1 MKIFQ
6 KYLWI
11 LAFTLGLLLVAA
23 FPASDRST
31 PLPRF
36 VIPGSEDA
44 QDQVISIFDDEK
56 GNYYVFLP
64 SYTDLAQVTIQ
75 QISNQLYTLD
85 ETVLFNGMTCGNFL
99 LETPYAFTVNHEY
112 VATFRFYQSAN
123 VATMYVDT
131 VSGNMEYLHSDK
143 IHRENA
149 ALSLYTAD
157 GEYNCYDPLITLN
170 GRGNSTW
177 EYDKRPYTMTLSAD
191 ASLLDMAPA
200 KKWILLAN
208 AIDETNLNNKLFL
221 DLGKKME
228 LTWTPD
234 SQWVDLYLNGEYSG
248 LYLLTEKVDVHENR
262 LSLDSSAGEFLCN
275 VSPVYRWSELD
286 NPFLSEA
293 GRAVDITYPKN
304 TTASQLSEIEYRVNQ
319 MEAEI
324 LSGKDLRESSVIDL
338 DSWVRQYLI
347 DEISANI
354 DADLASSYFYYS
366 QDKIFAG
373 PLWDYD
379 MALGNSPRN
388 HDPHALIASTY
399 KKSRTKTSMYYH
411 ALYNN
416 ASFYSRM
423 IEIYVTEFLPELQR
437 LEDTGIDAYIAFIE
451 KAAQSNDLRWR
462 SVYDNLYA
470 DVVHTPSA
478 LKDYFSKR
486 LAFLN
491 SAWLDNTPY
500 CTVQFEPAYSGASYW
515 TVCVE
520 KGGYFQSSYIDTE
533 STVWI
538 DSETGEI
545 FDFSQ
550 PIVNDMVFWNEK
562 TVNSAS

>member
-1 MKIFQ
+1 MKIFR

-11 LAFTLGLLLVAA
+11 LALTAALLLVAVY
-23 FPASDRST
+23 PSPEEPT

-36 VIPGSEDA
+36 VIPGLEDS
-44 QDQVISIFDDEK
+44 QEQYISIFDDEK

-64 SYTDLAQVTIQ
+64 AYADLTKVTIQ
-75 QISNQLYTLD
+75 QASNQLYTLD
-85 ETVLFNGMTCGNFL
+85 ETVLSNGMNCGDFQ
-99 LETPYAFTVNHEY
+99 LETPYAFSVNQEY

-131 VSGNMEYLHSDK
+131 ISGNMEYLHCDK
-143 IHRENA
+143 THRENA

-157 GEYNCYDPLITLN
+157 GALDYRDSLISLN

-177 EYDKRPYTMTLSAD
+177 EYDKRPYTMSLSSD
-191 ASLLDMAPA
+191 ASLLDMAAA

-221 DLGKKME
+221 DLGKKVGMQ
-228 LTWTPD
+228 WTPD
-234 SQWVDLYLNGEYSG
+234 CQWVDLYLNGEYSG

-262 LSLDSSAGEFLCN
+262 LSLDSNAGEFLCY

-286 NPFLSEA
+286 NPFMTAA
-293 GRAVDITYPKN
+293 GRAVDIAYPKN
-304 TTASQLSEIEYRVNQ
+304 TTASQLSEIESRVNQ

-324 LSGKDLRESSVIDL
+324 LSGADLRESSVIDL
-338 DSWVRQYLI
+338 DSWVRKYLI

-354 DADLASSYFYYS
+354 DADLASSYFYCS
-366 QDKIFAG
+366 DDKIIAG

-379 MALGNSPRN
+379 MVLGNSPRN
-388 HDPHALIASTY
+388 HDPHAFLAKSY
-399 KKSRTKTSMYYH
+399 RKSRTKTSMYYDT
-411 ALYNN
+411 LYRNE
-416 ASFYSRM
+416 SFHNRM
-423 IEIYVTEFLPELQR
+423 VEIYLTEFLPELQR

-451 KAAQSNDLRWR
+451 KASQSNSLRWR

-500 CTVQFEPAYSGASYW
+500 CTVQFEPSYNGASYLS
-515 TVCVE
+515 VSVE
-520 KGGYFQSSYIDTE
+520 KGGYFKSSYIDTE

-538 DSETGEI
+538 DSETGEV

-550 PIVNDMVFWNEK
+550 PIVKDRIFWNEK
-562 TVNSAS
+562 MVNSTS